1 MNEEEFAHRVAG
13 HLSVSARNLDDGHSA
28 RLRRARERAL
38 ALRRQAR
45 GVSGLLAGRSA
56 LRSSLRSIFP
66 LMLRPA
72 GLIVAILA
80 AVVAGD
86 YWVTLSRV
94 STMQEVDTALLIDD
108 LPIDAY
114 LDADF
119 KVWVQQES
127 RS

>member
-13 HLSVSARNLDDGHSA
+13 HLSVAARNLDDGHLA

-56 LRSSLRSIFP
+56 LQSFFSP
-66 LMLRPA
+66 MLRPA

>member
-56 LRSSLRSIFP
+56 LRSFFP
-66 LMLRPA
+66 PMLRPA

-119 KVWVQQES
+119 KVWLQQES